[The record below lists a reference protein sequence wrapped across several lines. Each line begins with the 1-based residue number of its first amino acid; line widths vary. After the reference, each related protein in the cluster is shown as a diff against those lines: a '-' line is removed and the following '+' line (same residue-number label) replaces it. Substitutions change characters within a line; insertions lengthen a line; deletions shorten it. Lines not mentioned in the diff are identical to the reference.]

1 MMMTTNGSTGLAIT
15 AILLLVIA
23 LATFIY
29 VIVSLIDMWKAYSRE
44 KDQNALLFF
53 IISLA
58 GLIFTGGLISLILAI
73 IFYWRRRRG
82 KRLIGILLILASIVL
97 TILFVY
103 FFLQLGF
110 DMSNWEDI
118 YNDPNMPM
126 NQDGYDI

>member
-97 TILFVY
+97 TILLVY
-103 FFLQLGF
+103 FMLQLGF

-118 YNDPNMPM
+118 YNDPHMPM